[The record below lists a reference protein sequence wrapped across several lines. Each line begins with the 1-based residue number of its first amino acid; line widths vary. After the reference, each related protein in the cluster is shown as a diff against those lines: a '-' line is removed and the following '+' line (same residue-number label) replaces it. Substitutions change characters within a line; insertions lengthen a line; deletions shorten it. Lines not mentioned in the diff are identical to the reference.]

1 MLPRPRYAHKPMTNP
16 LSTSTISSTTTT
28 TSSSSNSTTLS
39 LKTITLPV
47 MLRVSRLL
55 CLHASPLDTSPTG
68 PFPSRHSSHNSNKLI
83 FRCPKLIMHCS
94 KMSTTCWKKIK
105 DEYMMYPTPPGT
117 WPRGDLTAQASL
129 DQVGHVFKRQAG
141 LNRETDRQKT
151 NIHYYYY
158 YSTTRPQRPGG
169 TPREIPRYIIL
180 YRYMYRYNAFQLIE
194 CFHYEKVTTP
204 NWRFIIWETQTSGKF
219 KDHAP
224 RPALV
229 SCCMLHKT
237 WKTEEI
243 GTDSVH
249 GLQIVSPLSHHRLS
263 RLPSWRLSPLASLHP
278 ATLLRVAAA
287 SETLNT
293 NVQT

>member
-105 DEYMMYPTPPGT
+105 DEYMMYPTH
-117 WPRGDLTAQASL
+117 PRDLTSRGPDGPGESRSGRPCIQKTSWL
-129 DQVGHVFKRQAG
+129 ESR
-141 LNRETDRQKT
+141 DRQTK
-151 NIHYYYY
+151 NKH
-158 YSTTRPQRPGG
+158 
-169 TPREIPRYIIL
+169 
-180 YRYMYRYNAFQLIE
+180 
-194 CFHYEKVTTP
+194 
-204 NWRFIIWETQTSGKF
+204 
-219 KDHAP
+219 
-224 RPALV
+224 
-229 SCCMLHKT
+229 
-237 WKTEEI
+237 
-243 GTDSVH
+243 
-249 GLQIVSPLSHHRLS
+249 
-263 RLPSWRLSPLASLHP
+263 
-278 ATLLRVAAA
+278 TLL
-287 SETLNT
+287 LLLLYN
-293 NVQT
+293 